1 MKEKYTKVKVLVLT
15 TFYDDKS
22 ITSAI
27 GGGADGYLLKDS
39 GKDAILGAI
48 SQIIDGRDVI
58 DKKVMKLKDAGLPK
72 MVLDQT
78 PKYLRNSKLP
88 IVKAKIG
95 PQIMS
100 LICDDAIFDQIP
112 VKAEVKAQI
121 SGIYIIGVK
130 NLRGVAPTPVKRKG
144 FLAKLRK
151 KQSELEAQVAKEE
164 AEKKNKKNQKK

>member
-1 MKEKYTKVKVLVLT
+1 MQPW
-15 TFYDDKS
+15 
-22 ITSAI
+22 
-27 GGGADGYLLKDS
+27 
-39 GKDAILGAI
+39 
-48 SQIIDGRDVI
+48 QIILIVVTVLLFVAMGVLYYFGSKMQKKSSAQRAEMEAAAQNVSMLVI

-130 NLRGVAPTPVKRKG
+130 NLRGVVPTPVKRKG

-164 AEKKNKKNQKK
+164 AEKKNKKIKKNQKK